1 MTPSGVTAPA
11 AWPDPN
17 KPPANPSG
25 GLLRD
30 YAHVVTR
37 WRGARRESEEGGRL
51 KTTELEPLAEVR
63 LLQVVQRDLELLSAT
78 EEAAFEAPGSGD
90 ADPSLGRH
98 DETLWVATD
107 RGLLIYTMTGG
118 WDTPTPERI
127 PWAINGIFTL
137 WRDIRG
143 TQLASARVWD
153 ESEGR
158 RELTSTLHMD
168 TPPTDVPQP
177 HRRRPGN
184 AGQAWQELVRAC
196 LERTASGSSATVVP
210 SKW

>member
-1 MTPSGVTAPA
+1 
-11 AWPDPN
+11 
-17 KPPANPSG
+17 
-25 GLLRD
+25 
-30 YAHVVTR
+30 
-37 WRGARRESEEGGRL
+37 L
-51 KTTELEPLAEVR
+51 KTTGLEPLAEVR

-78 EEAAFEAPGSGD
+78 EEAAFEAPGSD
-90 ADPSLGRH
+90 ADPSMGRH
-98 DETLWVATD
+98 GETLWVATD

-127 PWAINGIFTL
+127 PWAINGTFTL

-153 ESEGR
+153 DAEGR

-177 HRRRPGN
+177 HRRQPGN

-196 LERTASGSSATVVP
+196 LERTASASSATVP